1 MAKTIGTR
9 RYLGEFN
16 PLTPQQQK
24 LVDIYEAKTG
34 LKYTDQSG
42 QMRYKI
48 RNNPNTG
55 KYSIPLTETQKN
67 NIKKFQKQYD
77 EGDSARRSYIRSG
90 KYKGFDIKK
99 IDDPVRL
106 KAIENYIKDFKKEK
120 GSLPTRNEV
129 RKHFKATTGK
139 DSNKALDFYLK
150 KNNINLPTGYGTT
163 SANLVDKDV
172 KKLLNNKNIIKT
184 LDQGKFPT
192 ENQIKNILKSDIS
205 VAEGRAVDLAN
216 TLKGNRDIRFFKAP
230 TKYKKLA
237 NNYLETNIGD
247 MFKTKGTKSRLY
259 YERGLTKLLNL
270 PKNIAKI
277 RGDIIG
283 KINNIVPDLKGKI
296 AVDELG
302 SITASMRRGS
312 GPYAIFGQVID
323 NDFNQNVKGLGI
335 DKNKSLLERK
345 LLTLSKDDPLRI
357 EEQTKYNKKI
367 NEFEK
372 KANIGT
378 SGKKVKG
385 LKLSFEP
392 PSKTIKNKKVYNQYK
407 DLFDAHYKK
416 TGYSFEVPANKDSIV
431 DISKKLDNPN
441 FQNTIKDRFKNI
453 SLKGGRV
460 GLLASLATLAGGSY
474 ALADQPDNE
483 TPVYNSEIGAIVK
496 PGTDDVESQS
506 GLLDWASNNPE
517 PLVASAAI
525 GGAGLTT
532 AGNTMLK
539 GLLKTLAAPAV
550 GAANA
555 AYEISENLKGGD
567 NILEAV
573 ADKTA
578 GLGLMGSSAFS
589 GGLGSLLGGAKLA
602 RSLTPIGATMTA
614 AGLGKDY
621 YEFAQDEI
629 EKMNQMSD
637 YDRGIY
643 NDMLM
648 DDTNIDF

>member
-589 GGLGSLLGGAKLA
+589 GGLGSLLGGAKIA
-602 RSLTPIGATMTA
+602 SPIGRPTFRRSTSKAATTSKSV
-614 AGLGKDY
+614 G
-621 YEFAQDEI
+621 
-629 EKMNQMSD
+629 
-637 YDRGIY
+637 
-643 NDMLM
+643 
-648 DDTNIDF
+648 

>member
-129 RKHFKATTGK
+129 RKHFKTTTGK

-431 DISKKLDNPN
+431 DISKKLDNPS

-460 GLLASLATLAGGSY
+460 GLLAGLATLAGGSY

-483 TPVYNSEIGAIVK
+483 TPVYNSELGAIVK
-496 PGTDDVESQS
+496 PGTDDVESQT
-506 GLLDWASNNPE
+506 GLLDWAAKNPE
-517 PLVASAAI
+517 NIVAGAAL

-532 AGNTMLK
+532 AGNT
-539 GLLKTLAAPAV
+539 
-550 GAANA
+550 
-555 AYEISENLKGGD
+555 
-567 NILEAV
+567 
-573 ADKTA
+573 
-578 GLGLMGSSAFS
+578 
-589 GGLGSLLGGAKLA
+589 
-602 RSLTPIGATMTA
+602 
-614 AGLGKDY
+614 
-621 YEFAQDEI
+621 
-629 EKMNQMSD
+629 
-637 YDRGIY
+637 
-643 NDMLM
+643 
-648 DDTNIDF
+648 